1 MSQAVI
7 CPVCN
12 GCGKAKEY
20 EADTKKFIKDYPCHG
35 CSGKGWVEVGG
46 DVTYPIYPYPMP
58 YYPYWPNWQ
67 TGTGTITFLGS
78 STTQGDF
85 NKPE

>member
-1 MSQAVI
+1 MENI
-7 CPVCN
+7 
-12 GCGKAKEY
+12 KES
-20 EADTKKFIKDYPCHG
+20 EISDKPCHG
-35 CSGKGWVEVGG
+35 CGGKGWVEVGG
-46 DVTYPIYPYPMP
+46 DVTYPIYPYQP
-58 YYPYWPNWQ
+58 WPNWQ